1 MGHAAK
7 PENAV
12 SEEHIDS
19 AEARSTSRIKRAQHM
34 VWVAFKAILNTL
46 CKIGHNKFNICPVR
60 HGVKGYEPLHGT
72 MSG

>member
-12 SEEHIDS
+12 IEENIDS
-19 AEARSTSRIKRAQHM
+19 AETRSTSCIKRSQHM
-34 VWVAFKAILNTL
+34 VGVAFEATSHTL
-46 CKIGHNKFNICPVR
+46 HKIWHSEFDICPVR